1 MVAMM
6 RSRQRARGVGAFT
19 VIVFILFA
27 VLVANFFLTVG
38 KDYLQYFTVRSVVSD
53 VAAAPGAAER
63 TDRQL
68 WSEIDRRFSINSI
81 YELKAPEVISFAED
95 GWRALTCCSSTRCGV
110 TSLRTST
117 WSPSSIVATSSR
129 LDACGRPCPGLPRVR
144 VDRG

>member
-1 MVAMM
+1 MM

-95 GWRALTCCSSTRCGV
+95 AGGRFMLLEYEVRRNFFANLD
-110 TSLRTST
+110 L
-117 WSPSSIVATSSR
+117 VAKF
-129 LDACGRPCPGLPRVR
+129 
-144 VDRG
+144 DRRDKLAP

>member
-68 WSEIDRRFSINSI
+68 WSEIDRRFSINSV

-95 GWRALTCCSSTRCGV
+95 AGGRYMLLEYEVRRNFFANLD
-110 TSLRTST
+110 L
-117 WSPSSIVATSSR
+117 VAKF
-129 LDACGRPCPGLPRVR
+129 
-144 VDRG
+144 DRRDKLAP

>member
-95 GWRALTCCSSTRCGV
+95 AGGRFMLLEYEVRRNFFANLD
-110 TSLRTST
+110 L
-117 WSPSSIVATSSR
+117 VAKF
-129 LDACGRPCPGLPRVR
+129 
-144 VDRG
+144 DRRDKLAP

>member
-27 VLVANFFLTVG
+27 VLVANFFPTVG

-68 WSEIDRRFSINSI
+68 WSEIDRRFSINSV

-95 GWRALTCCSSTRCGV
+95 AGGRYMLLEYEVRRNFFANLD
-110 TSLRTST
+110 L
-117 WSPSSIVATSSR
+117 VAKF
-129 LDACGRPCPGLPRVR
+129 
-144 VDRG
+144 DRRDKLAP